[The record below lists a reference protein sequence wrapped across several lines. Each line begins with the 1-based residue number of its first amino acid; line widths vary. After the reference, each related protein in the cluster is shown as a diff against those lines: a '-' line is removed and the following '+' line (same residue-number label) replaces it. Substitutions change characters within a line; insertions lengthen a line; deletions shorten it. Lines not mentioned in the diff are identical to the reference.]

1 MLNRV
6 CTICGKSHPVGQ
18 KCPLASIR
26 HKEYDLY
33 KRDSTSKAFYHSKQ
47 WKAIHD
53 YVLHRAN
60 YIDQYAFAVEH
71 VIKRGNL
78 VHHIYPLKERPE
90 LGASFGNLICVSP
103 ESHNRIHN
111 IYDKSETEKKKLQ
124 AKLQKIVESW
134 GNSYGT

>member
-33 KRDSTSKAFYHSKQ
+33 KRDSKSKAFYHSKQ
-47 WKAIHD
+47 WKSIHD

-60 YIDQYAFAVEH
+60 YIDQYAFSVEH

-78 VHHIYPLKERPE
+78 VHHIYPLKEHPE
-90 LGASFGNLICVSP
+90 LGASFGNLICVSS

-124 AKLQKIVESW
+124 AKLYKIVTDW
-134 GNSYGT
+134 GRGTA